1 VGVCPYQKQKEEPQA
16 DQIGIGID
24 LIEIDE

>member
-1 VGVCPYQKQKEEPQA
+1 VGVCPYQKQEEDPQA